1 MKRISL
7 LLTALT
13 LALTATAGF
22 AKEPTRDQA
31 RLAKYEAHAGAPVKN
46 FNYRDPMSW
55 EVVDDTHLLMQMRPT
70 ETYLLRLSGLCIK
83 NDRGAPAIRISSQ
96 AGRVQAGF
104 DRVTTGDEPSS
115 CRIEEI
121 RPVDMAAVKAA
132 DKAK

>member
-7 LLTALT
+7 LLTASM
-13 LALTATAGF
+13 LALAATAGF
-22 AKEPTRDQA
+22 AKEPTRDEA

-46 FNYRDPMSW
+46 FAYRDPMNW
-55 EVVDDTHLLMQMRPT
+55 EVVDDTHLLMTMRPT

-104 DRVTTGDEPSS
+104 DRVSTSDEPSS